1 MLLLFEAKLLKHIF
15 TLMKKFS
22 FIQANPSSGQ
32 ENARQQQ
39 IQEVIRKFLVMI
51 GWKKNLKMAHQNAFF
66 LKFFS

>member
-51 GWKKNLKMAHQNAFF
+51 G
-66 LKFFS
+66 